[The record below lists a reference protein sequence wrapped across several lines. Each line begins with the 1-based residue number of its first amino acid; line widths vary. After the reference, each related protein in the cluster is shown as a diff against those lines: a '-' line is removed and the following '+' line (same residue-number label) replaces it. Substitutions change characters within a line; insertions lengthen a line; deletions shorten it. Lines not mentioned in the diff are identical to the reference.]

1 MAIVREHW
9 WMATPDEQTQIVSV
23 IQLAEARSSDR
34 GGQKMAI
41 TYDLKIKPL
50 VYAKNREI
58 LELVRYRYA
67 P

>member
-9 WMATPDEQTQIVSV
+9 WMATPDEQTEIVSV

-41 TYDLKIKPL
+41 TYDFKIKPIGY
-50 VYAKNREI
+50 VKDKEI
-58 LELVRYRYA
+58 LELVRHRYA
-67 P
+67 L